1 VNAID
6 RYFFSPLYVP
16 RSAWNVIEWWESRR
30 ALYNVCVG
38 AAGLLTLTTA
48 SLTMHLPPAVP
59 HAGVPWPAVGVYALL
74 ANVCYSFGAPID
86 LFLRRFIGPHAAV
99 SGPVLFRYGF
109 VFSLGLT
116 LLPIPLFMA
125 GWVIRLFGG

>member
-1 VNAID
+1 MNAID
-6 RYFFSPLYVP
+6 RYFFSPLYFP

-48 SLTMHLPPAVP
+48 SLTLHLPPAVP
-59 HAGVPWPAVGVYALL
+59 HAGVPWAAVGVYALL

-86 LFLRRFIGPHAAV
+86 LFLRRFIGPHAEKSVPYWSA
-99 SGPVLFRYGF
+99 SPALLADRPA
-109 VFSLGLT
+109 T
-116 LLPIPLFMA
+116 LWPNSESWRLPA
-125 GWVIRLFGG
+125 T